1 MQRMD
6 RKTGMTGVF
15 FAALLTTT
23 AANAIPIVDTV
34 DQNIFLQT
42 GNTYSYTHNLLD
54 DGFNPGTTTATSG
67 TFEVQFSDDADA
79 AWEVILIVF
88 DRFDFNTN
96 GLSVSSSASP
106 FSNQLEIDTL
116 AKIDS
121 TGMLDITIA
130 SLWGDFFVGQSVLT
144 IETTDNLVSTP
155 DVRSIPE
162 PGVLGLLCIGLI
174 GTGVTRRKG
183 KT

>member
-1 MQRMD
+1 MD
-6 RKTGMTGVF
+6 IKTGIIGVF
-15 FAALLTTT
+15 SAALLITT

-54 DGFNPGTTTATSG
+54 DGFNRRTTTATSG
-67 TFEVQFSDDADA
+67 TFEVRFSDNADA
-79 AWEVILIVF
+79 AWEVILIVV
-88 DRFDFNTN
+88 DQFDFDTN

-106 FSNQLEIDTL
+106 FSNQLEINTL
-116 AKIDS
+116 AKINS
-121 TGMLDITIA
+121 KCMLDITIA
-130 SLWGDFFVGQSVLT
+130 SLWGDFNVGQSVLT
-144 IETTDNLVSTP
+144 IETTDKLVSKP
-155 DVRSIPE
+155 DVSSIPE

-174 GTGVTRRKG
+174 GAGITRRMG